1 MEIMRSGA
9 ERRARTAPGNPE
21 KHANEPTSR
30 ARTAIDT
37 TGERVIAGMDSP
49 EQIDIFSTII
59 GCQPLLS
66 ALLLDRI
73 ERRLGLVCSWPAH
86 PSP

>member
-1 MEIMRSGA
+1 
-9 ERRARTAPGNPE
+9 
-21 KHANEPTSR
+21 
-30 ARTAIDT
+30 
-37 TGERVIAGMDSP
+37 MDSP